1 MKLLNGL
8 MALILTVSI
17 LSLGEGRG
25 WAEENTLAAQDSG
38 TAVQKTTSKKKAT
51 KKKKTK
57 KGADKGG
64 KIKVEDPH
72 FTGMDDVSGQTEVS
86 EQPGNAAKPNH
97 KK

>member
-1 MKLLNGL
+1 MKILKAL
-8 MALILTVSI
+8 MALILSLGI
-17 LSLGEGRG
+17 LSLVLGQS
-25 WAEENTLAAQDSG
+25 WAVESSQAAQDSG
-38 TAVQKTTSKKKAT
+38 TKVHKTTAKKKTSKK
-51 KKKKTK
+51 K

-86 EQPGNAAKPNH
+86 EQPGNASKPNH